1 MDTSTPLRIIT
12 VAYNSGDEL
21 RVFAD
26 SLAAATSRPYE
37 LVICDNGQDSTVVD
51 VVAQQYGAQVIR
63 SGENLGYGKAIN
75 NGAKGYEGDWF
86 VVANPDVCFEAG
98 SIDVL
103 LKETQYWPRGGAFGP
118 RILET
123 DGNVYASARRFP
135 RLIAGTGHALLN
147 DVWKS
152 NPFSRWYH
160 GRNLPGHSRG
170 TDWLSGACLL
180 IRREAFEEVGG
191 FDDDYFMFFE
201 DTQLG
206 KDMREKR
213 WRSVYV
219 PRACVRHDTSK
230 SWRDQPAPMIIAH
243 HESAEKY
250 FAKTH
255 PKPWQAPMRAVISL
269 GLRLHSHLKVHQKSP
284 A

>member
-12 VAYNSGDEL
+12 VAYNPGDEL
-21 RVFAD
+21 RAFVD
-26 SLAAATSRPYE
+26 SLAIATSRPYE
-37 LVICDNGQDSTVVD
+37 LVICDNGQDPTVVD
-51 VVAQQYGAQVIR
+51 AIAQDSGAHVLR

-75 NGAKGYEGDWF
+75 AGAEGYKGQWF
-86 VVANPDVCFEAG
+86 VLANPDVCFEAG
-98 SIDVL
+98 SIDIL
-103 LKETQYWPRGGAFGP
+103 LDETQYWPRGGAFGP
-118 RILET
+118 RILTTKGE
-123 DGNVYASARRFP
+123 VYPSARRFP
-135 RLIAGTGHALLN
+135 RLIAGSGHTILKGI
-147 DVWKS
+147 WKS
-152 NPFSRWYH
+152 NPFSKWYH
-160 GRNLPGHSRG
+160 GGNLSGHSRS

-219 PRACVRHDTSK
+219 PQAHVQHDTSK
-230 SWRDQPAPMIIAH
+230 SWRDKPAPMIIAH

-255 PKPWQAPMRAVISL
+255 PKAWQAPLRAVINA
-269 GLRLHSHLKVHQKSP
+269 GLRLHSRIAVGRQKS

>member
-21 RVFAD
+21 RAFAD
-26 SLAAATSRPYE
+26 SLVAATSHPYE

-51 VVAQQYGAQVIR
+51 AVAQQYGAQVIR
-63 SGENLGYGKAIN
+63 SGENLGYGRAIN
-75 NGAKGYEGDWF
+75 VGVRGYRGDWF
-86 VVANPDVCFEAG
+86 VLANPDVCFEAG

-103 LKETQYWPRGGAFGP
+103 LGETQYWPRGGAFGP
-118 RILET
+118 RIL
-123 DGNVYASARRFP
+123 DSSGGVYPSARRFP
-135 RLIAGTGHALLN
+135 RLIAGSGHAILK
-147 DVWKS
+147 DVWQS

-160 GRNLPGHSRG
+160 GRNLSGHSRS

-191 FDDDYFMFFE
+191 FDEDYFMFFE

-219 PRACVRHDTSK
+219 PRARVQHDTSK
-230 SWRDQPAPMIIAH
+230 SWRNQPAPMIAAH

-255 PKPWQAPMRAVISL
+255 PKAWQAPMRAVVNW
-269 GLRLHSHLKVHQKSP
+269 GLRLHSQFELARKG
-284 A
+284 